1 MPEQAWS
8 NKVNNTTPLALSP
21 TLPRGER
28 DGASNAGIKG
38 MRQPLWVMFVTLGR
52 RVASR
57 PRKGTLNRVLRSRSL
72 ARQSYGR
79 QHCRNSHGTAE
90 RTLAWGVF
98 VTQSRA
104 GHLHP
109 ISLPPSP
116 TSYLIVEG
124 FPENLLL
131 ARGHLAGVFP
141 HAFEEQEPIP
151 LRIQRKP
158 HADLL
163 DEQAARTRQRQ
174 YRYAGEHHQRDTTRS
189 MTSVQQ
195 MR

>member
-1 MPEQAWS
+1 MPEQARS

-38 MRQPLWVMFVTLGR
+38 MRQPLRIMFVTLGR

-90 RTLAWGVF
+90 RTLVWGVF

-104 GHLHP
+104 GHFTPNKSP
-109 ISLPPSP
+109 IEPHFLPHRRRLSRESSSGAGSPCWRIPSCLRGTRADP
-116 TSYLIVEG
+116 PPDPAQT
-124 FPENLLL
+124 
-131 ARGHLAGVFP
+131 ARRPVRRAGGKNE
-141 HAFEEQEPIP
+141 A
-151 LRIQRKP
+151 K
-158 HADLL
+158 A
-163 DEQAARTRQRQ
+163 
-174 YRYAGEHHQRDTTRS
+174 
-189 MTSVQQ
+189 VQI
-195 MR
+195 RGRAPSA